1 MNPLG
6 ISSKVFGF
14 PTLVSSF
21 RSRAFVLD
29 RVCLPPG
36 DPLLVPDDSC
46 SPGLVPDGSSGPGVV
61 SLGSPGPLLTAS
73 ASPLGSSAGCF
84 PERFGQFCA
93 LCPFQEQ
100 ALQRFKTAFILSS
113 DPPASS
119 STPPLRREVKGPCC
133 RNPSG
138 MLDWGPARRCL
149 SGPLRV
155 SVVAATRAWSVLLL
169 HDVAPAR
176 IRFWSMLDIDVTN
189 TFSSTTVPL
198 YKSFQR
204 GPGVFGF

>member
-1 MNPLG
+1 MPL
-6 ISSKVFGF
+6 
-14 PTLVSSF
+14 
-21 RSRAFVLD
+21 
-29 RVCLPPG
+29 G

-61 SLGSPGPLLTAS
+61 CSGSPGPLLTAS
-73 ASPLGSSAGCF
+73 ASSSGSLAGCF
-84 PERFGQFCA
+84 PKSFGQSCA
-93 LCPFQEQ
+93 LCPFREQ
-100 ALQRFKTAFILSS
+100 ASQRIRTAFVLSS

-119 STPPLRREVKGPCC
+119 SPPPLRREVKGPCC

-155 SVVAATRAWSVLLL
+155 SVEAATRAWSVLLL
-169 HDVAPAR
+169 HGVAPAR
-176 IRFWSMLDIDVTN
+176 IRFWSVLDIGVTG

-198 YKSFQR
+198 YESLRR